1 MPSKEFTNDEL
12 FEEITVIRGK
22 NAKVL
27 NQSKNMRDGNYT
39 IKEKNKH
46 CDEQSKMSKLD
57 NETEVLNHKT
67 VDKSICKLIQQAR
80 LQKGMKQ
87 KDLANKLNIQVTV
100 IQNIESGKSIEDK
113 ALINRIART
122 LGIQLKKK

>member
-1 MPSKEFTNDEL
+1 
-12 FEEITVIRGK
+12 
-22 NAKVL
+22 
-27 NQSKNMRDGNYT
+27 
-39 IKEKNKH
+39 
-46 CDEQSKMSKLD
+46 MSKLE